1 MTQKHDY
8 KKAIEVAENGKEHC
22 QCFCDYPEEL
32 ETILHALKLADKVT
46 GEPNSSMVKSG
57 ESESLRLYYDT
68 MRNDNLHTRAACA
81 FNVFKAMIQTAQK
94 EIADENNSA

>member
-8 KKAIEVAENGKEHC
+8 KKAIEVAEQSKEHC

-46 GEPNSSMVKSG
+46 GEPSKKMIKGGCYINYAEIPTE
-57 ESESLRLYYDT
+57 ES
-68 MRNDNLHTRAACA
+68 AAKE
-81 FNVFKAMIQTAQK
+81 VFKAMIQTAQK
-94 EIADENNSA
+94 EITDGQ